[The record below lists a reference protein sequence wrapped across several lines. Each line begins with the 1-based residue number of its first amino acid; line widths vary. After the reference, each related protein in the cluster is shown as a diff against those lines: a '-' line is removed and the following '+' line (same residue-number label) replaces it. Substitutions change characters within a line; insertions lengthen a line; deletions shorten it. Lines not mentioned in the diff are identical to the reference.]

1 MPPVQREIKEAI
13 MRCAEHLKENCKARL
28 IKYNY
33 DDLRESPEMCVAH
46 MLRIG
51 LEGCPNLLEDPKDPK
66 VSESVRCMFLKSI
79 IELNTVHC
87 RLMEIDNR
95 KKFHNIKRL

>member
-1 MPPVQREIKEAI
+1 MYEFEKETQMPKVIPEIKEAI
-13 MRCAEHLKENCKARL
+13 IKCAEHLKENCKARL

-33 DDLRESPEMCVAH
+33 DDLRESPEMCVAY

-66 VSESVRCMFLKSI
+66 VSHS
-79 IELNTVHC
+79 
-87 RLMEIDNR
+87 
-95 KKFHNIKRL
+95 KFCNSK